1 MNVPLLSV
9 PITPMLLMLSSSDY
23 YSNPYSPPLRDTL
36 PTILAYIAVWMFL
49 LFVIVRIAWI
59 ILGVPLRRQQQAR
72 FFIDILESGLTE
84 GQSPEVMLVEIATS
98 RDRTLGVRFH
108 LVAAYVET
116 GQRLPEALKNVPRFL
131 PPQIVAMLS
140 VGEQIGDIRKV
151 LPACRKTLAGGSSK
165 TMSAVNYLI
174 IVLLLLNPVC
184 GLVWPFI
191 WIVIIPKF
199 QEIFGDLLEG
209 RALPP
214 LVSILIAHHIMISLV
229 QMSLMFLS
237 LLVLLAF
244 ACGPR
249 GIPWLGPLLKPL
261 LDAAN
266 YRLPWRRKR
275 LERDFSAMLALLLDA
290 DVPEE
295 QAVTLAAQSTDNKV
309 FIDRGVRMV
318 QQLHDGVPLTDAIQ
332 ALDDTGE
339 FRWRLA
345 NAAHG
350 RGGFMTALSGWHDM
364 LDAKA
369 YQSEQV
375 ASQTIT
381 TGLIVLNGCIVA
393 LIAIGVFQALTSI
406 VWELSLW

>member
-1 MNVPLLSV
+1 MANADLSGILFFGGIWLIVLLVVAAISWV
-9 PITPMLLMLSSSDY
+9 
-23 YSNPYSPPLRDTL
+23 
-36 PTILAYIAVWMFL
+36 
-49 LFVIVRIAWI
+49 
-59 ILGVPLRRQQQAR
+59 ILGLPLQRRQRAR
-72 FFIDILESGLTE
+72 IFLDILETGLAE
-84 GQSPEVMLVEIATS
+84 GQSLESTIVSFARA
-98 RDRTLGVRFH
+98 RDMMPGIRFH
-108 LVAAYVET
+108 LLAAYIET
-116 GQRLPEALKNVPRFL
+116 GQRLSEALKSVPRFL
-131 PPQIVAMLS
+131 PPQIVAMLT
-140 VGEQIGDIRKV
+140 VGEQLGDVRKV
-151 LPACRKTLAGGSSK
+151 LPACCKTLTGGSSK

-184 GLVWPFI
+184 GVIWPFI
-191 WIVIIPKF
+191 GIVIFPKF
-199 QEIFGDLLEG
+199 QEIFTDLLAG
-209 RALPP
+209 RPFPP
-214 LVSILIAHHIMISLV
+214 LISFVIAHRLFISVIQLG
-229 QMSLMFLS
+229 LMALS
-237 LLVLLAF
+237 FLVLLAYDF
-244 ACGPR
+244 GPC

-261 LDAAN
+261 LDAAS
-266 YRLPWRRKR
+266 YRLPWRQKR

-290 DVPEE
+290 NVPEE
-295 QAVTLAAQSTDNKV
+295 QAVLLAAQSTDNKV
-309 FIDRGVRMV
+309 FIDRAAQVV
-318 QQLHDGVPLTDAIQ
+318 QQLRDGVPLTDAVQ

-393 LIAIGVFQALTSI
+393 LIAIGVFQALTSV

>member
-1 MNVPLLSV
+1 MLTIPVTPILLNLAG
-9 PITPMLLMLSSSDY
+9 PDPDY
-23 YSNPYSPPLRDTL
+23 YYTHYRPPLREVL
-36 PTILAYIAVWMFL
+36 PAMLIYVAVWMFL
-49 LFVIVRIAWI
+49 LFLIARIAWI
-59 ILGVPLRRQQQAR
+59 ILGIPLRRQQQAR
-72 FFIDILESGLTE
+72 FFIDLLETGLTE
-84 GQSPEVMLVEIATS
+84 GQSPEVTIVEIARS
-98 RDRTLGVRFH
+98 RDTALGVRFH
-108 LVAAYVET
+108 LLAAYIET
-116 GQRLPEALKNVPRFL
+116 GQRLSEALKNVPRFL

-165 TMSAVNYLI
+165 TLSAVNYLI

-199 QEIFGDLLEG
+199 QEIFTGLLQG
-209 RALPP
+209 RPLPG
-214 LVSILIAHHIMISLV
+214 LISLLIAHRLLV
-229 QMSLMFLS
+229 SVTQMGLMVLS

-261 LDAAN
+261 LDAAT

-295 QAVTLAAQSTDNKV
+295 QAVMLAAQSTDNNA
-309 FIDRGVRMV
+309 FIHRGAQVV
-318 QQLHDGVPLTDAIQ
+318 QRLRDGVPLTDAVA

-375 ASQTIT
+375 ASQTFT
-381 TGLIVLNGCIVA
+381 TSLIVLNGCIVA
-393 LIAIGVFQALTSI
+393 LIAIGVFQALTSV